1 MADFGLTHYNIVV
14 QAAVQPKGQ
23 RTAKTDPT
31 QSHAP
36 MFMNVWHTASSGH
49 WPLIARMICA

>member
-23 RTAKTDPT
+23 RTAKTDPLQT
-31 QSHAP
+31 VGVSTIPTHWRQLADI
-36 MFMNVWHTASSGH
+36 VWQG
-49 WPLIARMICA
+49 RGKRR